1 MEATNLFKYVRSM
14 FGDEVLKNGLS
25 TITAEHSNKSMKLL
39 KAPSSLVDVSN
50 SIIQKKTKKDLVINT
65 MKKLAKG
72 SLGAK
77 ILQGGVHKVFKR
89 IFNVSEGE
97 QLLKAST
104 CSLFTTAGPI
114 TGRLFVSSKNLAFCS
129 DKAIATYTSPSGE
142 VLKYHYKVVIP
153 LRKINKANPIENAD
167 KPSKKYL
174 QVVTDDD
181 FEFWFTGFLNYKRT
195 VKCLCQALFHPM
207 SLN

>member
-1 MEATNLFKYVRSM
+1 MEARNLFKSVRCM
-14 FGDEVLKNGLS
+14 FGDEVLRNGLS
-25 TITAEHSNKSMKLL
+25 TITAEHLNKSMKLI
-39 KAPSSLVDVSN
+39 KPQSSLVDVSISN
-50 SIIQKKTKKDLVINT
+50 KIQKKSKKESVINT

-77 ILQGGVHKVFKR
+77 ILQGGLHKVFKR

-142 VLKYHYKVVIP
+142 VLRYHYKVVIP
-153 LRKINKANPIENAD
+153 LRKIKKANPIENAD

-174 QVVTDDD
+174 QVVTTDD

-195 VKCLCQALFHPM
+195 VKCLYQAL
-207 SLN
+207 SYEA